1 MSASLFGLGQEA
13 APSASLQGTIRDAN
27 GKPVAQVAVV
37 LQKRG
42 TADRFTAQTDSRG
55 SYRFANLRD
64 GLYSLQAS
72 KDGRGD
78 ATLDSLFLGPHQSKT
93 VDLALGTPRPGNAS
107 EASAP
112 QFFDPPQFTVAGVTD
127 TTNLG
132 GHGSDMVVRTRDS
145 LAKETVSLGET
156 KTKDASDAAEE
167 KSLREAAES
176 HPDDFEANHRWG
188 HWLIASGRAR
198 EAIPFLQR
206 AATETPTNY
215 ENAYDL
221 VAANADAGK
230 NEIARADAQSLL
242 AGHDSAD
249 VHHLLADISEKLGDS
264 LEAVRHYQRAAEL
277 DPSEPHLFDWGA
289 ELLLHHAPEPAQ
301 EVFSRGTQKYPHS
314 ARMLLG
320 LGAASFAGGN
330 SEDAVRSICQASD
343 LNPRDPT
350 PYLFLGKIE
359 KAEILPSDDVIDR
372 FRRFV
377 VLQPQNAD
385 ADYYYAVGL
394 WKQRNRSRMP
404 DVGEQVQT
412 LLKTR
417 CRSIRDTRRPSS
429 SSVSSR
435 RKRAPTLRPYR
446 ITRKRSKPIPNWKKR
461 TTAWRRLIG
470 SRGNPTKPGTNFAFT
485 GSWRK
490 NRRRGRI
497 ASAARSSNSST
508 PSATSPRPRLIKAG
522 RSLVCN
528 RRQCIIAPR
537 GFCGKETSPTQPLR
551 GTMSEIREDNSAS
564 RVATYFVFAFLL
576 AAIIETMIAT
586 VYR

>member
-55 SYRFANLRD
+55 SYRFANLQD

-277 DPSEPHLFDWGA
+277 DPSEPHLFDWGT

-301 EVFSRGTQKYPHS
+301 EVFSQGTRKYPHS

-320 LGAASFAGGN
+320 LGAALFASGN

-343 LNPRDPT
+343 LNLRDPT

-359 KAEILPSDDVIDR
+359 KAEIVPSDDVIDR

-412 LLKTR
+412 LLKNALQINPGYAPAELQFGIVQAEKGAYAAAISHYQKALETDPQLEEAHYR
-417 CRSIRDTRRPSS
+417 LAQAYRQQGESDKARDE
-429 SSVSSR
+429 
-435 RKRAPTLRPYR
+435 LRIYGQL
-446 ITRKRSKPIPNWKKR
+446 
-461 TTAWRRLIG
+461 A
-470 SRGNPTKPGTNFAFT
+470 
-485 GSWRK
+485 
-490 NRRRGRI
+490 
-497 ASAARSSNSST
+497 
-508 PSATSPRPRLIKAG
+508 
-522 RSLVCN
+522 
-528 RRQCIIAPR
+528 
-537 GFCGKETSPTQPLR
+537 KE
-551 GTMSEIREDNSAS
+551 SAS
-564 RVATYFVFAFLL
+564 RQDRERREIKQFVYTLRDQSTPQAH
-576 AAIIETMIAT
+576 
-586 VYR
+586 